1 MLLFI
6 GDRGQEKGIGCNER
20 ESLFLRKHIPC
31 IFRNMFLYG
40 KSLRSEREDR
50 RLFVHGKGI
59 VPCIFLLLCGNRSC
73 IIKIKSTSP
82 SLH

>member
-20 ESLFLRKHIPC
+20 ETPYFTKTYPMHIPEYVF
-31 IFRNMFLYG
+31 IWKKPAVR
-40 KSLRSEREDR
+40 KR
-50 RLFVHGKGI
+50 GI
-59 VPCIFLLLCGNRSC
+59 VSCIFLLLCGNRSC
-73 IIKIKSTSP
+73 IIKTKSTSP